1 MNIKI
6 RWAAVGFIVMFI
18 YGVAIFAFGPFSGPY
33 TNPPDQKILT
43 PFSITILG
51 FGTAVVGSLF
61 SLLLFRFYRNK
72 RVFDVYTSVV
82 LIALTLILSI
92 VDGPAQ
98 GDTDLLGSLLTYYLP
113 GNLVSIPIRL
123 LVPFILILFP
133 FMYDL
138 IVVIF
143 SWITWG
149 FLGLLV
155 GYLLDRLRAITKK

>member
-72 RVFDVYTSVV
+72 RVFAVYGFAILVV
-82 LIALTLILSI
+82 LVLILSLI
-92 VDGPAQ
+92 HGPIQ
-98 GDTDLLGSLLTYYLP
+98 SDTGLMESFLTYYLP
-113 GNLVSIPIRL
+113 GNLISIPL
-123 LVPFILILFP
+123 QPLIPTPALFY
-133 FMYDL
+133 FS
-138 IVVIF
+138 VITF
-143 SWITWG
+143 SWVLWG
-149 FLGLLV
+149 ILGLLV
-155 GYLLDRLRAITKK
+155 GYLLDRVRKFFRK